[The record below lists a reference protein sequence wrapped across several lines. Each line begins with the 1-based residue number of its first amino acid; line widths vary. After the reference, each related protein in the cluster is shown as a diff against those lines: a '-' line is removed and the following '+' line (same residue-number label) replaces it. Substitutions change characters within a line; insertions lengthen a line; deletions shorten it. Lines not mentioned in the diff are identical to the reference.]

1 MGHKLTIS
9 GIGLVAITALI
20 FWAGGCSDDSSIS
33 TSILPGS
40 ETDPGF
46 LIVQDQVNNYL
57 DSVDVI
63 YSLAL
68 SKVYIEA
75 EGARDPDIKPVT
87 EESNPDIR
95 VGRIGTPVAIEGY
108 SDGWHWYQYEY
119 FYDTYSHS
127 FSDSIKFMNDDLYL
141 YLSEGLD
148 YMRYI
153 RHWDYINDATT
164 ETHTD
169 LSGYFDIELRGLD
182 GNTATISGFDN
193 FLVEW
198 HYASVDSTVDA
209 VFGVEAT
216 IANVEV
222 NRETGEIWANGCP
235 CGGTIN
241 LDVNVSYTLTANSF
255 PVMTARSWEITVGIA
270 DGVATVTAISN
281 QQYWTYTHTIC
292 AGV

>member
-1 MGHKLTIS
+1 MGQKLTIS
-9 GIGLVAITALI
+9 GIGLVAIAALI
-20 FWAGGCSDDSSIS
+20 FWAGGCSNDSSIS

-46 LIVQDQVNNYL
+46 LIVQEHVNNYL

-63 YSLAL
+63 YSMAL
-68 SKVYIEA
+68 SKINLED
-75 EGARDPDIKPVT
+75 EGTR
-87 EESNPDIR
+87 NPDIR
-95 VGRIGTPVAIEGY
+95 PVNEESEPNISVNRVGTPSIIEGY
-108 SDGWHWYQYEY
+108 SDGWHWFRYENY
-119 FYDTYSHS
+119 FDTYSQL
-127 FSDSIKFMNDDLYL
+127 FTDSVKFMNDDLYL

-148 YMRYI
+148 YLKYI
-153 RHWDYINDATT
+153 RHWNYVNDATT

-182 GNTATISGFDN
+182 GNTATINGFDN

-216 IANVEV
+216 IADVEV
-222 NRETGEIWANGCP
+222 NREAGELWSNGCP
-235 CGGTIN
+235 CNGSIN
-241 LDVNVSYTLTANSF
+241 MDVNVSYTLTANSF
-255 PVMTARSWEITVGIA
+255 PVLTARSWDITVAIA